1 MFCFNNQQN
10 YTKIP
15 VKYVFV
21 GSTVHTG
28 FVDSR
33 FKNAEDCTMD
43 LNLIVLLCNSVTV
56 FRADPVVA
64 WHP

>member
-33 FKNAEDCTMD
+33 FKNAEDCSMD
-43 LNLIVLLCNSVTV
+43 LNLIVLLCNSLQS
-56 FRADPVVA
+56 
-64 WHP
+64 